1 MAELTTEQS
10 KHVED
15 LITKLMANRGL
26 NRSEAVRQLHLFV
39 CKGVCSWYKNRGGA
53 GTGFDPANQG
63 NDLREAIESLM
74 DRLAAEYSVT
84 RKELMK
90 WFHVFE

>member
-1 MAELTTEQS
+1 MTELTTEQS
-10 KHVED
+10 KYVED

-39 CKGVCSWYKNRGGA
+39 CKGVCSWYKNRGGPD
-53 GTGFDPANQG
+53 TGFDPANQES
-63 NDLREAIESLM
+63 DLREDIESLM
-74 DRLAAEYSVT
+74 DQLAAECNVA